1 MKRLPDNFRQ
11 SLFLCCNPYCRDV
24 ISWRPNYT
32 LFETLPCMN
41 LKKHLFLCFLS
52 SILLFLHQNI
62 FESFKKYKICR
73 YVIFLQINDM
83 LYGCHEDVDDVFDDK
98 GDIYI

>member
-1 MKRLPDNFRQ
+1 MRDCLTSSG
-11 SLFLCCNPYCRDV
+11 SLCFYVV
-24 ISWRPNYT
+24 IPTVETSYHGVPIT
-32 LFETLPCMN
+32 HFFETLPCMN

>member
-1 MKRLPDNFRQ
+1 M
-11 SLFLCCNPYCRDV
+11 
-24 ISWRPNYT
+24 
-32 LFETLPCMN
+32 
-41 LKKHLFLCFLS
+41 
-52 SILLFLHQNI
+52 LFLHQNI